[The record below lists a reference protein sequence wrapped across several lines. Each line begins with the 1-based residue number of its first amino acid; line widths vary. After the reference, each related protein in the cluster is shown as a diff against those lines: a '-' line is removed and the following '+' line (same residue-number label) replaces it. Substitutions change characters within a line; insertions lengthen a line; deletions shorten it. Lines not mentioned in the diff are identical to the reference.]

1 MPQFDILS
9 FQSQI
14 FWLFISF
21 FFFYLFILKNF
32 LPGFS
37 AIRKIRIR
45 RLFYLNLNTL
55 RLTKESSLTKN
66 NLYLLLRKL

>member
-1 MPQFDILS
+1 MPQFDLLS

-21 FFFYLFILKNF
+21 FFFYLIIMYIF

-37 AIRKIRIR
+37 ILRKLRIR
-45 RLFYLNLNTL
+45 RLNYLNLNSL
-55 RLTKESSLTKN
+55 YLTKELLLSKT
-66 NLYLLLRKL
+66 NLFSMLRKL

>member
-14 FWLFISF
+14 FWLFIGF
-21 FFFYLFILKNF
+21 FFFYLVIMYFF

-37 AIRKIRIR
+37 LIRKLRIR
-45 RLFYLNLNTL
+45 RLNYLNLNNL
-55 RLTKESSLTKN
+55 YITKELLLSKT
-66 NLYLLLRKL
+66 NLFSILRKL

>member
-14 FWLFISF
+14 FWLFIGF
-21 FFFYLFILKNF
+21 FFFYLVIMYFF

-37 AIRKIRIR
+37 LIRKLRIR
-45 RLFYLNLNTL
+45 RLNYLNLNIVG
-55 RLTKESSLTKN
+55 
-66 NLYLLLRKL
+66 